1 MDRSSLRNAYP
12 FLLKLFLFLMLAI
25 DERSNAR
32 SSKVNIIN
40 KIKNMTKQELQARVQ
55 QINQQIS
62 QLHDEGIK
70 IVGKLELLEEQEKAT
85 AETPK

>member
-1 MDRSSLRNAYP
+1 
-12 FLLKLFLFLMLAI
+12 MLAL

-40 KIKNMTKQELQARVQ
+40 KIKNNMQTKQELQARVQ
-55 QINQQIS
+55 QINQQIA

-85 AETPK
+85 VETPK

>member
-1 MDRSSLRNAYP
+1 METETVAYIP
-12 FLLKLFLFLMLAI
+12 MRATFFVK
-25 DERSNAR
+25 
-32 SSKVNIIN
+32 II

-85 AETPK
+85 VETPK

>member
-1 MDRSSLRNAYP
+1 
-12 FLLKLFLFLMLAI
+12 MLAI

-55 QINQQIS
+55 QINQQIA

-85 AETPK
+85 VETPK